1 MAGVVVD
8 PAQPGPPQRLP
19 SLMAALMAAVSSAT
33 GLQSQP
39 TRFSPRGSAS
49 LPPSPIAPHIFTFLK
64 TS

>member
-33 GLQSQP
+33 GQQSQP
-39 TRFSPRGSAS
+39 RFLIRGLAC
-49 LPPSPIAPHIFTFLK
+49 LPPSPTAPHIFTFLK
-64 TS
+64 TW